1 MEEGQSLFTDIP
13 YLDPSQVQQG
23 LQEQQDVTN
32 ARSLR
37 LGAGATAIHGD
48 QSGLWLGADKFLDA
62 PFSVDM
68 NGNMTATNVI
78 INGSS
83 ISNEHVFGFG
93 IDGTATLDGSAT
105 VGWASKSGSVYT
117 LTKDAFLDT
126 LTINVG
132 VTLKTGGYRLFVKNT
147 LTNNGAI
154 HWNGEKG
161 TDGLNAHSYTPGAGG
176 TAGPALASQSLYGS
190 VAGKA
195 GSAGGKGSW
204 SESGGAGTA
213 GTAGVTGNNV
223 SNSFASAFSGASGA
237 GGKGGNA
244 GDGGTPLA
252 FAGGNGGAGGASG
265 ALSSASKIRP
275 YCIQFAVEMF
285 DKAAAT
291 ALAYLTYYAGYGG
304 AGGGGGGASGYYY
317 GHSFNPGGS
326 GGGGGGSGSGGGT
339 LVICARNIVNNGT
352 IQSVGGNGGNGG
364 NGGAGYSANAYPSVG
379 AVNGGG
385 GGGGGGGGRGGAGG
399 IIVLIYGSLTGTG
412 TVSVAGGASGTGGLG
427 GAGGRSAINMGW
439 TPGPYAP
446 ADCSDGQAGA
456 DGVSP
461 ADGAD
466 GIIIE
471 LQV

>member
-83 ISNEHVFGFG
+83 ISNEHIFGSG

-161 TDGLNAHSYTPGAGG
+161 TDGLRGFVRDPGAGG

-195 GSAGGKGSW
+195 GSAGGQGDYSG
-204 SESGGAGTA
+204 SGGAGKA

-237 GGKGGNA
+237 GGKGGDA
-244 GDGGTPLA
+244 GYNGTPLA
-252 FAGGNGGAGGASG
+252 FDGGNGGAGGASG
-265 ALSSASKIRP
+265 VLSSASKIRP

-317 GHSFNPGGS
+317 GVSPGGG

-352 IQSVGGNGGNGG
+352 IQS
-364 NGGAGYSANAYPSVG
+364 
-379 AVNGGG
+379 G

-427 GAGGRSAINMGW
+427 GAGGLSALNRGW
-439 TPGPYAP
+439 TSPPAP
-446 ADCSDGQAGA
+446 WNCLDGQAGA